1 MPEFFSQQF
10 TPDMRVLLC
19 RSGFLKKKKL
29 LYLSWTGFTNGF
41 FPLASLILADAE
53 VEITAEKLLTL
64 VNAAG
69 LQEVEPIWVQLYA
82 KALAGQN
89 LLELM
94 TAFSAGGA
102 AAGGAAAG
110 AAAGGAAA
118 EEEAV
123 EEEASAAEESDDD
136 MGLGL
141 FD

>member
-1 MPEFFSQQF
+1 MF
-10 TPDMRVLLC
+10 V
-19 RSGFLKKKKL
+19 
-29 LYLSWTGFTNGF
+29 
-41 FPLASLILADAE
+41 ASLILADAE

-69 LQEVEPIWVQLYA
+69 IQEVEPIWVQLYA

-89 LLELM
+89 LLELL

-102 AAGGAAAG
+102 PAGGAAAG

-118 EEEAV
+118 AAEEAAEEEA
-123 EEEASAAEESDDD
+123 AAEEESDDD

>member
-1 MPEFFSQQF
+1 MSAELAVS
-10 TPDMRVLLC
+10 
-19 RSGFLKKKKL
+19 
-29 LYLSWTGFTNGF
+29 Y
-41 FPLASLILADAE
+41 ASLILADAE

>member
-1 MPEFFSQQF
+1 MSTELAVS
-10 TPDMRVLLC
+10 
-19 RSGFLKKKKL
+19 
-29 LYLSWTGFTNGF
+29 Y
-41 FPLASLILADAE
+41 ASLILADAE

-69 LQEVEPIWVQLYA
+69 IQEVEPIWVQLYA

-118 EEEAV
+118 AEEAV
-123 EEEASAAEESDDD
+123 EEEAAAEEESDDD

>member
-1 MPEFFSQQF
+1 M
-10 TPDMRVLLC
+10 
-19 RSGFLKKKKL
+19 
-29 LYLSWTGFTNGF
+29 
-41 FPLASLILADAE
+41 
-53 VEITAEKLLTL
+53 TL

>member
-1 MPEFFSQQF
+1 MFCSAAL
-10 TPDMRVLLC
+10 V
-19 RSGFLKKKKL
+19 FLKKKKKIAIFIIDQ
-29 LYLSWTGFTNGF
+29 FTNGF

-123 EEEASAAEESDDD
+123 EEEASAAEESMHD